1 MRTLVSL
8 SYASEIPPPAG
19 VDVARRSSE
28 WGVGDLRGRW
38 RLLKSSV
45 ALAWRARRYDRV
57 VLVTAGLELFV
68 VAALA
73 RRTQIVAADWLLPA
87 TRKLD
92 GAPLLRRVRFVVI
105 RRSDGETLRRR
116 FRATDIRFAPFPAP
130 TRSGAS
136 SEDGPLYSAGWA
148 HRDWPTLV
156 AALRRTGVP
165 AVISAGELPDL
176 PPNVQTVE
184 QLSPDDGRELMRA
197 ARCVALAFHDTE
209 LPSGPLV
216 LLDAMAHGKP
226 VVVTDV
232 GGTRDYV
239 THRQDALVVPPGD
252 VPALAAAIEELSRD
266 EELRRRL
273 GRAAEQRARQLT
285 AETFWQAVLAP

>member
-28 WGVGDLRGRW
+28 WGVGNVRGRW
-38 RLLKSSV
+38 RLMKSSV
-45 ALAWRARRYDRV
+45 VIAWRARRYERV

-68 VAALA
+68 VAALT
-73 RRTQIVAADWLLPA
+73 RRTQIVAADWLMPA

-92 GAPLLRRVRFVVI
+92 WTPLLRRVRFIVI
-105 RRSDGETLRRR
+105 RRSDADSLRRR
-116 FRATDIRFAPFPAP
+116 FGAADIRFAPFPAP
-130 TRSGAS
+130 RRSGAS
-136 SEDGPLYSAGWA
+136 SENGPLYSAGWA
-148 HRDWPTLV
+148 HRDWSTLV

-165 AVISAGELPDL
+165 ALISAGKLPEL
-176 PPNVQTVE
+176 PPNVQAVD
-184 QLSPDDGRELMRA
+184 QLSPVDGRALMRA
-197 ARCVALAFHDTE
+197 ARCVALAFHETE

-216 LLDAMAHGKP
+216 LLDAMAHGKA

-252 VPALAAAIEELSRD
+252 VAALANAIEEISRD

-273 GRAAEQRARQLT
+273 GRAAEQRARRLT
-285 AETFWQAVLAP
+285 AEKFWQAVLAP